1 MKVLEILKEQ
11 YNMLSKD
18 IDGVW
23 IDPEKIDEAIKELEE
38 YESDMDSYLDYTT
51 GSRCTKSFNSCL
63 GSIKIA
69 YGKELEKIVKEHSED
84 RLAELEEKK
93 MNDLIESIK
102 TTSEYSKY
110 IQAKK
115 DLKDVLKGGKDYH
128 SCSFM
133 DISIRDDRF
142 EARKKELIECIGIFI
157 LYKIEEVN
165 G

>member
-1 MKVLEILKEQ
+1 MKAINILK
-11 YNMLSKD
+11 NHIRD
-18 IDGVW
+18 
-23 IDPEKIDEAIKELEE
+23 
-38 YESDMDSYLDYTT
+38 
-51 GSRCTKSFNSCL
+51 
-63 GSIKIA
+63 
-69 YGKELEKIVKEHSED
+69 LEKMVLVFDEYAMYKSRDESKKAIQELTQVIG
-84 RLAELEEKK
+84 ELEEKK
-93 MNDLIESIK
+93 MNTLIESIK

-157 LYKIEEVN
+157 LNKIEEVN

>member
-1 MKVLEILKEQ
+1 MKALKILKNASGIKGFSELQ
-11 YNMLSKD
+11 LIISKD
-18 IDGVW
+18 
-23 IDPEKIDEAIKELEE
+23 KLDEAIKELEK
-38 YESDMDSYLDYTT
+38 L
-51 GSRCTKSFNSCL
+51 
-63 GSIKIA
+63 
-69 YGKELEKIVKEHSED
+69 VKENSED
-84 RLAELEEKK
+84 RLAELEGKK
-93 MNDLIESIK
+93 INNLIESIK

-142 EARKKELIECIGIFI
+142 EARKKELIEYIGIFI
-157 LYKIEEVN
+157 LNKIEEVN